1 MRRRSRLH
9 GELGPALRGERFG
22 QRGEDPDEVDKGKA
36 SRGECR
42 RPGAAA
48 AAHPPLGRAD
58 DEPDAEGSPEDA
70 QALRPAF
77 LVGDSGD
84 VRLRQAQHHEP
95 DQARRRAHQQQG
107 PSPPPVGQ
115 AADERGAEHLRECI
129 GGPEQSEEKRG
140 CHELLRVVRQQG
152 KHEAEAKKLD
162 NDIDEQEE
170 LEKQAVRTSAM
181 EEAAISTRSF
191 ILTPDAARQDLVRR
205 HIYDQVTVAG
215 IDKDYGIEELA
226 PKQNIGDT
234 GGNTIAEDAT
244 RQTTGKQKE
253 TSGAR
258 LRKLF
263 GRE

>member
-42 RPGAAA
+42 RPVAPA

-152 KHEAEAKKLD
+152 KHEAKAKKLD
-162 NDIDEQEE
+162 NDIDEQDRKGLTFHS
-170 LEKQAVRTSAM
+170 LEDWHAEQEGQSALK
-181 EEAAISTRSF
+181 EDRGPGALQIV
-191 ILTPDAARQDLVRR
+191 DLCGR
-205 HIYDQVTVAG
+205 DG
-215 IDKDYGIEELA
+215 A
-226 PKQNIGDT
+226 P
-234 GGNTIAEDAT
+234 
-244 RQTTGKQKE
+244 
-253 TSGAR
+253 
-258 LRKLF
+258 
-263 GRE
+263 